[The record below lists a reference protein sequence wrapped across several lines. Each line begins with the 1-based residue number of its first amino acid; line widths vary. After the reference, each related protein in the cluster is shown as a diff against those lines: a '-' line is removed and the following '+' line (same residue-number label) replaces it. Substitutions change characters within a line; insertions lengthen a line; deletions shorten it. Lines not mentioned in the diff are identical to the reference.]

1 MRNIPA
7 IRPRALLLCCAMLL
21 AAASAL
27 CQSQAT
33 GQIGALQMTAVI
45 EPYMSVA
52 LLTVPMSEA
61 PVENGS
67 GRKLPDIPAESG
79 SAVFESAL
87 EFSALEKPG
96 LVDAD
101 KYVVIVVSSNCTD
114 WNVTCTSQGLTSSD
128 DFIPSERIFVRSDY
142 TDVDEDRGAG
152 VGYEGL
158 GSPKLV
164 AAGSLAQDEI
174 HNAFFKLDVT
184 WEDAPGSYD
193 GVLTFT
199 VLPTP

>member
-1 MRNIPA
+1 
-7 IRPRALLLCCAMLL
+7 MLL
-21 AAASAL
+21 AATPAF
-27 CQSQAT
+27 CQSQAG
-33 GQIGALQMTAVI
+33 GQIGSVEVTAVI
-45 EPYMSVA
+45 EPYMAVT

-79 SAVFESAL
+79 SAMFESML

-96 LVDAD
+96 VVDAD

-142 TDVDEDRGAG
+142 SDGAQNKGAG
-152 VGYEGL
+152 AGYEGL
-158 GSPKLV
+158 GSPRLV
-164 AAGSLAQDEI
+164 AAGSIAQDEV

-184 WEDAPGSYD
+184 WDDAPGSYD